1 MLTKP
6 NKPAVNKKRDALAR
20 LHHPVQQEG
29 IWYTGRYAAEFDG
42 ELIVQDSRDPEHDLA
57 RILLARGITGKL
69 TLLDGKTGKPRTII
83 DIEKA
88 AKLTV
93 SEESRDGL
101 RIRKHRE
108 NPDTRSYS
116 PEEGR
121 VTLFFQKPG
130 WSRAEAAL
138 GPVIDQGLPL
148 CGSKP

>member
-1 MLTKP
+1 MLPRGNSEVTKP
-6 NKPAVNKKRDALAR
+6 RKSAY
-20 LHHPVQQEG
+20 LHAPVHKEG
-29 IWYTGRYAAEFDG
+29 VRYTGRYSVEFDG
-42 ELIVQDSRDPEHDLA
+42 ELIVQDSPDPEHDLA
-57 RILLARGITGKL
+57 RALLARGITGKL
-69 TLLDGKTGKPRTII
+69 ILLNGKTSKSRTIT
-83 DIEKA
+83 DIGRA